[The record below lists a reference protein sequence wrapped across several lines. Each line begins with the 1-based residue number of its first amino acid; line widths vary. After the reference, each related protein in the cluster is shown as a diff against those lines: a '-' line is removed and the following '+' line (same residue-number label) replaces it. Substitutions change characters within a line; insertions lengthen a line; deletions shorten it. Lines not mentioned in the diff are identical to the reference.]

1 MIRSHIWELCSFPVH
16 SLLLCT
22 FQIIFDLSVQINCAI
37 SECFLFQF
45 SIKKKSCASCL
56 CLTVWFGIYWATV
69 SVIYKVANDNRG
81 GCLHHG
87 LSLVGHMK
95 GLSWWSAGE
104 ATTSGAVRSAWLMC
118 GLTGISWFDQL
129 IFFEKWY
136 TDLHDFAE
144 FCYYTCSNYSISV
157 AFVWFFF
164 YFLNFFNF

>member
-1 MIRSHIWELCSFPVH
+1 MLSDQVPYLRWCCSFPVH

-22 FQIIFDLSVQINCAI
+22 FQIIFDLSVQIICAI

-104 ATTSGAVRSAWLMC
+104 ATTSGAVRSAWLH
-118 GLTGISWFDQL
+118 GVYFDWYYM
-129 IFFEKWY
+129 IWSTYRFEIWY
-136 TDLHDFAE
+136 TDLHDFVLYLIGRIVNS
-144 FCYYTCSNYSISV
+144 CIIPHLMIKHDSP
-157 AFVWFFF
+157 
-164 YFLNFFNF
+164 